1 MRAEPILTSVK
12 TVRIRDHGVPNPQ
25 GLETVS
31 VYLGCQRL
39 LRSDAGR
46 QLTPGFADWTGTPIP
61 ELPMACPLRCST
73 DSSPSNSL
81 SGLNTS

>member
-1 MRAEPILTSVK
+1 MRAEPILTSAK

-46 QLTPGFADWTGTPIP
+46 QLTLRIRRLDRNSDSGTPYGLSP
-61 ELPMACPLRCST
+61 QVLDRLL
-73 DSSPSNSL
+73 PSNSL